1 MPNWC
6 ENRVDIFG
14 DPDDI
19 KAFRKEAIKDGKF
32 QFANL
37 IPRPAGLDIP
47 SGYFGDSK
55 KQKDME
61 KKQAENIKKYRH
73 KDWYDWNC
81 ANWGTKWDV
90 EATEGNPDDDELV
103 QLNFDTAW
111 SPAEEVC
118 SHIRDKFPN
127 LDVTWFYDEP
137 GMAFAGYL

>member
-32 QFANL
+32 QFTNL
-37 IPRPAGLDIP
+37 IPRPVELDIP

-61 KKQAENIKKYRH
+61 NKQAENIKKYGH

-90 EATEGNPDDDELV
+90 EASEGNPNDDELV

-118 SHIRDKFPN
+118 NHIRDKFPN